1 MTDLSSALST
11 RMIERIFCGAVTRG
25 SAQKEGRMSYTE
37 FVWFLLSEEV
47 ETSFSPFFIVGN
59 LCHRLKTFS
68 QDKRHPTA
76 IEYWFRCMDLDGDGL
91 LSMWGQKSKSPISWN
106 ISSQVWTWVLLW
118 RAAATDGAARNR
130 NSSLR
135 RLSLPGSVLSL
146 FLVLSI
152 SYHPLPSDAGHDQAV
167 EQARHHLEGL
177 EAVQDDPGLLW
188 HLLQLGEIPRPRT
201 ERPVCHPEGDR
212 RGWKRGKNPILYLEI
227 LLWWQICYFSS
238 PQMSDWDRFA
248 AEEYELL
255 VAEEGTAEPM
265 DDMWVF
271 EGSSIQTWILFRLS
285 SNSKTHLTCWL
296 CRCYDDGGD
305 PGRGGGVDQSSL
317 DSEMVTHDS
326 WDRVTMVLELWDG
339 HPSTCDNWIDS
350 KNHSQEYVFEPEAN
364 PDSVLW
370 HWMWCGMIWSSTE
383 VWKWIETLEHKSS
396 EGQLCSNCLTVKKPR
411 LSLKS
416 SQKCSKSNSCEA

>member
-1 MTDLSSALST
+1 
-11 RMIERIFCGAVTRG
+11 MIERIFCGAVTRG

-47 ETSFSPFFIVGN
+47 ETSYLPFFVSPFLN
-59 LCHRLKTFS
+59 LFPGQATPNCDRILVPLHGPWWRWTSLHVRTKV
-68 QDKRHPTA
+68 
-76 IEYWFRCMDLDGDGL
+76 
-91 LSMWGQKSKSPISWN
+91 QKSKSPISWN
-106 ISSQVWTWVLLW
+106 ISSQVWTWILLW
-118 RAAATDGAARNR
+118 RATATDGAARNR

-135 RLSLPGSVLSL
+135 RLSLPGSALSL

-152 SYHPLPSDAGHDQAV
+152 SYNPLPSDAGHDQAA

-212 RGWKRGKNPILYLEI
+212 RGWKRGKNPKILCLEKTLMI
-227 LLWWQICYFSS
+227 WQICYFSS

-271 EGSSIQTWILFRLS
+271 EGSSIQTWISFRLS

-305 PGRGGGVDQSSL
+305 PGRGGGGDQSSL

-350 KNHSQEYVFEPEAN
+350 KNHSQEYVFKPEAN

-370 HWMWCGMIWSSTE
+370 HWMWCGAIWSSTE